1 MTRSFRPAQFFF
13 TAFVAFVTLAGPSRA
28 ATPQIATDI
37 TPVYGLVA
45 QVMKG
50 VGTPSVIIRPG
61 SDPHHYSLRPS
72 EAANIQNA
80 DIIFWIGAELTPWLK
95 PALRNLAGNAETI
108 SLLKAPGITILEAGE
123 DGHHHGAAHDDHD
136 KHSDHDKHDTH
147 NDHAKHDDHD
157 HDKHSDHDSH
167 DTHNDHAEHND
178 HDKHDGHEAID
189 PHAWLD
195 PENARIWTRVI
206 AQELSHHDPAHAA
219 IYQANADRA
228 VEKITRQ
235 QNRIETLLAAQQM
248 PPVFVQHAAFAY
260 FENRFNLALAGALYD
275 RENEAPS
282 PAHIARLHA
291 LTDTMPKACLLAE
304 SSIEN
309 NVIASVFDHTDL
321 LLREVNPSGLAG
333 AHIENAYIE
342 LLTTLADSL
351 EDCAQ
356 H

>member
-1 MTRSFRPAQFFF
+1 MRYFRPAQLFFA
-13 TAFVAFVTLAGPSRA
+13 AFVAFAPLAGPASA
-28 ATPQIATDI
+28 ATPQITTDI
-37 TPVYGLVA
+37 SPVYGLVE

-50 VGTPSVIIRPG
+50 VGTPSLIIRPG

-95 PALRNLAGNAETI
+95 PALTNLAGNAETI

-123 DGHHHGAAHDDHD
+123 DGHHHGAAHDAHDDHNEQDNHAKHNDHD
-136 KHSDHDKHDTH
+136 HDRDKHDDH
-147 NDHAKHDDHD
+147 NEQDDHAKHDDHD
-157 HDKHSDHDSH
+157 
-167 DTHNDHAEHND
+167 T
-178 HDKHDGHEAID
+178 HDGHEAID

-206 AQELSHHDPAHAA
+206 AQTLSHHDPAHAA

-228 VEKITRQ
+228 IEEITRQ
-235 QNRIETLLAAQQM
+235 QTHIETLLATQQL

-260 FENRFNLALAGALYD
+260 FENRFNLTLAGALYD

-304 SSIEN
+304 STVEN

-321 LLREVNPSGLAG
+321 LVREVNPSGLAG
-333 AHIENAYIE
+333 ALVENAYIE
-342 LLTTLADSL
+342 LLTALADGL

>member
-1 MTRSFRPAQFFF
+1 MTRSFRPAQLFF

-108 SLLKAPGITILEAGE
+108 SLLKAPGITILQAGE

-136 KHSDHDKHDTH
+136 NHDHDKHDAQ
-147 NDHAKHDDHD
+147 NDH
-157 HDKHSDHDSH
+157 S
-167 DTHNDHAEHND
+167 EHND

-228 VEKITRQ
+228 IEEITRQ
-235 QNRIETLLAAQQM
+235 QNRIETLFAAQQM

-260 FENRFNLALAGALYD
+260 FENRFSLALAGALYD